1 MRLLAAAA
9 SVVGALLALL
19 ALLALQAS
27 SAEARMHAPYRGH
40 RIVSSVLPLDGFATP
55 AAAYSFRKLR
65 STYAGPAIRIRRAS
79 DNAEA
84 DINFLGFVPG
94 LGAPL
99 DVAAAN
105 VHCAATTCFIRTR
118 YDQSGNSRHAAQ
130 TNPAAQ
136 PQLVFNCIGTLP
148 CASSAA
154 GQFMQAPDVTPGAAS
169 ASFSVV
175 LRVAAAG
182 GLCYGIQAASQLLGI
197 NGASLVLY
205 NGASIA
211 QAISAAVW
219 HSGVGVIAG
228 ASSVVGVDGVETTG
242 SITAVTTSGPTYELY
257 NGAAPVCSY
266 TEAVWWDNVALTA
279 PQRTVLQTNQKS
291 FWGTP

>member
-1 MRLLAAAA
+1 LSVRVLAAA
-9 SVVGALLALL
+9 VLA
-19 ALLALQAS
+19 AAVA
-27 SAEARMHAPYRGH
+27 AATPADARMHAPYRGH
-40 RIVSSVLPLDGFATP
+40 RIASAVLPLDGVASAP

-79 DNAEA
+79 DNAEL

-94 LGAPL
+94 LGALL
-99 DVAAAN
+99 DVAAAAA
-105 VHCAATTCFIRTR
+105 HCAATTCFIKTR
-118 YDQSGNSRHAAQ
+118 YDQSGNSRHATQ

-136 PQLVFNCIGTLP
+136 PQFVFNCIGGLP
-148 CASSAA
+148 CASSTT
-154 GQFMQAPDVTPGAAS
+154 GQFMQAPDATPGAVS

-205 NGASIA
+205 NGAALSA
-211 QAISAAVW
+211 PASAAVW

-228 ASSVVGVDGVETTG
+228 AGSVVGIDGAETTG
-242 SITAVTTSGPTYELY
+242 PVTAVTTLGPIYELY
-257 NGAAPVCSY
+257 NGAAPSCSY
-266 TEAVWWDNVALTA
+266 TEAVWWDNYALTA
-279 PQRTVLQTNQKS
+279 GERTALQQNQKS